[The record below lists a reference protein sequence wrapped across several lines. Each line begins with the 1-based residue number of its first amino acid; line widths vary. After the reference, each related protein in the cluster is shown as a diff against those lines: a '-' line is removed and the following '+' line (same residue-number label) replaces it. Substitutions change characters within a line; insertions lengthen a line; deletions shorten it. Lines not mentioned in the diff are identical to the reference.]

1 MHEHF
6 EARFF
11 MGEKLCSSKM
21 EQSEEVLRVSL
32 ATACRK
38 IEQWEKGK
46 TS

>member
-1 MHEHF
+1 MNILKPDF
-6 EARFF
+6 SW
-11 MGEKLCSSKM
+11 GEKLCTSKM

-38 IEQWEKGK
+38 IRQWEKGK